1 MGGLDPL
8 QLGKNRFGNG
18 DRLEKE
24 VSPVRVSTSLGW
36 ENQKRVWELHDSKVG
51 CWRALTGK
59 EGMAIISESVTR
71 KINRSQLLTSR
82 LYPSG
87 ALELATGPIPEL
99 ETKRGYLFRNS
110 LAKAVADSNWYCK
123 ESSWITGFGELGVRP
138 DKENAGN
145 FKVSL
150 ASFTNFQRNN
160 S

>member
-1 MGGLDPL
+1 MGGPDPL
-8 QLGKNRFGNG
+8 QPGKNRFSHR

-24 VSPVRVSTSLGW
+24 VGPVRVSTSLGW
-36 ENQKRVWELHDSKVG
+36 ENQKRVWELHDSKAG

-59 EGMAIISESVTR
+59 EGMAIVSESVTR

-99 ETKRGYLFRNS
+99 ETERGYLFRNP

-123 ESSWITGFGELGVRP
+123 ESSWIIGFGELGVRP

-150 ASFTNFQRNN
+150 ASVTNFQRND

>member
-1 MGGLDPL
+1 MGGPDPL
-8 QLGKNRFGNG
+8 QPGKNRFSHGV
-18 DRLEKE
+18 RLKKE

-36 ENQKRVWELHDSKVG
+36 ENQKRVSELHNSKAS

-59 EGMAIISESVTR
+59 KGMANISESVTR
-71 KINRSQLLTSR
+71 KINRSQLSTSR

-87 ALELATGPIPEL
+87 ALEFATGSILEL
-99 ETKRGYLFRNS
+99 KTKRGYLYRNT
-110 LAKAVADSNWYCK
+110 LAKAIADSDWHCK

-138 DKENAGN
+138 DQEDAGN

-150 ASFTNFQRNN
+150 AGVTNFQRNN